1 MHDSYQICSDAR
13 VYLAEQ
19 LQPLSPAE
27 QKEWLTNIRSHIQSQ
42 SLATPNVEKKHIELA
57 IKVRVD

>member
-1 MHDSYQICSDAR
+1 M
-13 VYLAEQ
+13 AEQ

-42 SLATPNVEKKHIELA
+42 SLASPNVEKKHIELA